1 MQLARLLHALGLDET
16 RCSHCLAPMPGRGI
30 AALNIPTLRLCPAC
44 LAELGL
50 AACSVCRL
58 CGLPLG
64 PEDKTICADC
74 CKQPP
79 PWSGMAY
86 FGPYAG
92 LLRDLILRLKFD
104 GELNLARLLA
114 ELLLQASCCLPSPD
128 VIIPI
133 PQHAAGLRRRG
144 FNQVRE
150 IGRYLQKLT
159 GLKLNYRLLRR
170 IKAGAPQES
179 LGAQERRENLRNAF
193 LAGSGVSGLRIWL
206 LDDVVTTGSTCRFA
220 AEALL
225 AAGAADVHVLACA
238 RTYL

>member
-1 MQLARLLHALGLDET
+1 MHLASLLHALGLDET
-16 RCSHCLAPMPGRGI
+16 RCCHCLAPMPRGGL
-30 AALNIPTLRLCPAC
+30 AARNIPTLRLCRAC
-44 LAELGL
+44 LDELGG
-50 AACSVCRL
+50 APCSVCRL

-64 PEDKTICADC
+64 PEDEPLCADC
-74 CKQPP
+74 RKQPP
-79 PWSGMAY
+79 PWSGMAC

-114 ELLLQASCCLPSPD
+114 ELLLQACSCLPSPD
-128 VIIPI
+128 VIIPV

-159 GLKLNYRLLRR
+159 GLKLDYRLLRR
-170 IKAGAPQES
+170 IKAGAPQEA
-179 LGAQERRENLRNAF
+179 LGAQERCENLRNAF
-193 LAGSGVSGLRIWL
+193 LAASRVSGLRIWL
-206 LDDVVTTGSTCRFA
+206 LDDVVTTGSTCRYA